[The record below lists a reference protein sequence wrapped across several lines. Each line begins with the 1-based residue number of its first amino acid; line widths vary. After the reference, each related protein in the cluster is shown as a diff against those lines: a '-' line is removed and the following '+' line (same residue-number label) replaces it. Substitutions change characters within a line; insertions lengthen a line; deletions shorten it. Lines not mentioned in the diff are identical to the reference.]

1 MTVGEVVKV
10 ARVSLALETHSFC
23 TCVYSQSPYQHK
35 YDNDTH
41 DQEASLDIQSVL
53 SHHPTHCLRDADCT
67 LANNN
72 DRQQAHALHQMG
84 LFEAHHAPDA
94 RYSNDSDTFKYHDDV
109 PHEVNEPPAIIAFG
123 LESGCHSGEC
133 THADCID
140 GEHENE
146 WEVDLSILRSPSE
159 VKDDQIL
166 DGEKTTAD
174 D

>member
-1 MTVGEVVKV
+1 
-10 ARVSLALETHSFC
+10 
-23 TCVYSQSPYQHK
+23 
-35 YDNDTH
+35 
-41 DQEASLDIQSVL
+41 
-53 SHHPTHCLRDADCT
+53 
-67 LANNN
+67 
-72 DRQQAHALHQMG
+72 
-84 LFEAHHAPDA
+84 
-94 RYSNDSDTFKYHDDV
+94 
-109 PHEVNEPPAIIAFG
+109 